1 MLSWPLTGLKS
12 TLIKKLT
19 KSAKRAKKLERVK
32 FLKYLL
38 HFEREK
44 VSKNAKNGSFW
55 RFLENLVVFLR
66 FMLLSKPAF
75 FSPIFTSMVWHT
87 YGNVMLSVPSDSY
100 WLFSYVLKVLI
111 LKRKQLVLLWPM
123 CGESSFELIK
133 GWWSSFSVWEW
144 CTLSRTQLLAY

>member
-100 WLFSYVLKVLI
+100 WLFCLKGSYPKEKAVSASMANVWWK
-111 LKRKQLVLLWPM
+111 LLW
-123 CGESSFELIK
+123 IN
-133 GWWSSFSVWEW
+133 
-144 CTLSRTQLLAY
+144 